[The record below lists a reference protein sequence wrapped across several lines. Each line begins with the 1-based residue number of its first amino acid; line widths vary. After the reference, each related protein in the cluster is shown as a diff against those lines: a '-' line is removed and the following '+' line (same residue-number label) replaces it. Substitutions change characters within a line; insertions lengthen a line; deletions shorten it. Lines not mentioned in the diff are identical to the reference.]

1 METPPQ
7 PPAVP
12 QGSHTTPRDFA
23 LYAGAMIALYWSALQ
38 LGVLWF
44 ALIDR
49 LFPDPLH
56 PFTPSGG
63 ALRVALSSLLVVG
76 PVALWLLRTIHRNIR
91 EGHMPRE
98 SRLQKWLVYLTLL
111 VAGVVVVIDLIAV
124 LNSFLS
130 GELTVR
136 FLLKAL
142 AVLTV
147 AGSGFAYFWY
157 EVKGFW
163 VAHPQA
169 ARGASAVA
177 ALVLALSI
185 AGGLW
190 AGGTPGSQR
199 AIRLDQVRV
208 NDLQTI
214 QFRILEYWRA
224 RGALPDSLEELE
236 DDLSGFR
243 APKDPV
249 SGAPYGYEKKGERT
263 FRLCATFAT
272 ESPPA
277 PQAPPPAPGLA
288 GSSWEHPAGFAC
300 FERTVDESFFPI
312 KARVPFATPES

>member
-1 METPPQ
+1 METAQ
-7 PPAVP
+7 QKPAAP
-12 QGSHTTPRDFA
+12 HDAHTTPRDFA

-49 LFPDPLH
+49 QFPDPLH

-63 ALRVALSSLLVVG
+63 ALRFALSSLLVVG
-76 PVALWLLRTIHRNIR
+76 PVALWLLHTIHRNVR
-91 EGHMPRE
+91 EGRMPRE
-98 SRLQKWLVYLTLL
+98 SRIQKWLVYLTLL
-111 VAGVVVVIDLIAV
+111 VAGGAVAIDLIAV

-136 FLLKAL
+136 FFLKAL
-142 AVLTV
+142 TVLV
-147 AGSGFAYFWY
+147 IAGSGFAYFWY

-163 VAHPQA
+163 VARPQA
-169 ARGASAVA
+169 ARAASTAA
-177 ALVLALSI
+177 ALVLALSV
-185 AGGLW
+185 AAGLW

-199 AIRLDQVRV
+199 AIRLDQARV

-214 QFRILEYWRA
+214 QFRIVEYWRA
-224 RGALPDSLEELE
+224 RGVLPDSLEELE

-249 SGAPYGYEKKGERT
+249 SGTPYGYEKKGERT
-263 FRLCATFAT
+263 FRLCATFAA

-300 FERTVDESFFPI
+300 FERTVDENLFPEE
-312 KARVPFATPES
+312 KVPRTRPVG